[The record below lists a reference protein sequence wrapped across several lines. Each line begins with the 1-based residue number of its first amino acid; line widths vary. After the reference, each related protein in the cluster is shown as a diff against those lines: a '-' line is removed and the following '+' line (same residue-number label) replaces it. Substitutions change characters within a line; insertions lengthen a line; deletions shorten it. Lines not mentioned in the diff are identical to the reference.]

1 MNDEQIIEW
10 IAEHLG
16 RLRITPYG
24 NVEIVYIDDAGYEQ
38 SYMENNE
45 GNEPSATL
53 LKRAVANVNGLL

>member
-24 NVEIVYIDDAGYEQ
+24 NVEIVYIDDAGYEKDHI
-38 SYMENNE
+38 EANE
-45 GNEPSATL
+45 GNESPRDL